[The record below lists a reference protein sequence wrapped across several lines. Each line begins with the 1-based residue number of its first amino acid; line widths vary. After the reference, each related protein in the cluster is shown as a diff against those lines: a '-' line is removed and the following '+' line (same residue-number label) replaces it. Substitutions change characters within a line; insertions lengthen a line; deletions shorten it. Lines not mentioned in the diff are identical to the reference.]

1 MELVGQ
7 LMTGVWL
14 NLVLIQ
20 IDPVHPDQLKLLKK
34 NKCYKNLRV
43 KNLRPTYWFEAYENL
58 LILVRQSSYLGR
70 ALLDSGPNIY
80 GLVTRYVREI

>member
-7 LMTGVWL
+7 LKTGVWL

-34 NKCYKNLRV
+34 KKKKSV
-43 KNLRPTYWFEAYENL
+43 IKIKE
-58 LILVRQSSYLGR
+58 
-70 ALLDSGPNIY
+70 
-80 GLVTRYVREI
+80 